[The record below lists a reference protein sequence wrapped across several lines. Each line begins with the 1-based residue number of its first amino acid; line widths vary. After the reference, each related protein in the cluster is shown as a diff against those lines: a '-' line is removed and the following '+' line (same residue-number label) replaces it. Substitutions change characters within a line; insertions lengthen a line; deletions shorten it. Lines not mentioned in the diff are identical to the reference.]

1 MLRLINGTGRQRRR
15 VIFLPWHR
23 RDIKPLYAWRGPG
36 APATWSCKHDV
47 IIMKFSVRRRF
58 FPVSRRHFLFYTW
71 LSVYRLIYIYRRT
84 PLHAQLTKF
93 TRKFSVVFVLALS
106 IIRAVGRRHIYFVRH
121 VRRSSSHQYFKI
133 CGTVPY
139 FSQRY
144 QLMSA
149 QKVTNSFEYQSGSR
163 STIDVYL
170 CCLYLQY

>member
-84 PLHAQLTKF
+84 PLHAQLIKF
-93 TRKFSVVFVLALS
+93 TRKFSVVFALALS
-106 IIRAVGRRHIYFVRH
+106 IIRAVGPHTYILCATYAGLRRINILKFAEQCRIFPSDI
-121 VRRSSSHQYFKI
+121 SS
-133 CGTVPY
+133 
-139 FSQRY
+139 
-144 QLMSA
+144 
-149 QKVTNSFEYQSGSR
+149 
-163 STIDVYL
+163 
-170 CCLYLQY
+170 CLHKR